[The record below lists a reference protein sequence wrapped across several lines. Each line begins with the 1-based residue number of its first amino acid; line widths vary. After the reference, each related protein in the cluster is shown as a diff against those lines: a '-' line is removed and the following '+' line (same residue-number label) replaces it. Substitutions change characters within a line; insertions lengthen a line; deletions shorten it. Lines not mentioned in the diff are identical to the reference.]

1 MPGFDQIRLSENVS
15 VDIGSSQQELNLI
28 FFSRTLSFVFLIAF
42 FSVFFFQFIR
52 TRLYLA
58 DRQR

>member
-28 FFSRTLSFVFLIAF
+28 FFFSDVVICFLIAF
-42 FSVFFFQFIR
+42 FSVFFFQYIR